1 MSHGYSVKLVQLNKL
16 ADKKKLGVILGKECI
31 RTSISVSQVAKI
43 IGVSRMTVYNWFT
56 GLHNPQEVYEP
67 AIQGLLDQL

>member
-1 MSHGYSVKLVQLNKL
+1 MSQGYSVKLVQLNKQ
-16 ADKKKLGVILGKECI
+16 ANKKKLGVNLGRECM
-31 RTSISVSQVAKI
+31 RCSIPVSQVAKI

-56 GLHNPQEVYEP
+56 GIHDPQEIYEP

>member
-16 ADKKKLGVILGKECI
+16 ADKKKLGVMLGKECI
-31 RTSISVSQVAKI
+31 RTSLSVSQVAKI

-56 GLHNPQEVYEP
+56 GLHDPQEVYRP
-67 AIQGLLDQL
+67 AIEGLLDQL

>member
-1 MSHGYSVKLVQLNKL
+1 MSHGYSVKLVQLNKQ
-16 ADKKKLGVILGKECI
+16 ADKKKLGVVLGKACI
-31 RTSISVSQVAKI
+31 GASISVSQVAKI

-56 GLHNPQEVYEP
+56 GLHDPQEIYEP

>member
-1 MSHGYSVKLVQLNKL
+1 MSQGYSIKLVQLNKQ
-16 ADKKKLGVILGKECI
+16 ADKKKLGVILGKACI
-31 RTSISVSQVAKI
+31 GASIPVSQVAKI

-56 GLHNPQEVYEP
+56 GLHDPQEVYEP

>member
-1 MSHGYSVKLVQLNKL
+1 MSQGYSVKLVQLNKQ
-16 ADKKKLGVILGKECI
+16 ADKKKLGVVLGKACI
-31 RTSISVSQVAKI
+31 GASISVSQVAKI

-56 GLHNPQEVYEP
+56 GLHDPQEVYEP

>member
-1 MSHGYSVKLVQLNKL
+1 MSQGYSVKLVQLNKQ
-16 ADKKKLGVILGKECI
+16 ADRKKLGVVLGKACI
-31 RTSISVSQVAKI
+31 GASISVSQVAKI

-56 GLHNPQEVYEP
+56 GLHDPQEIYEP

>member
-31 RTSISVSQVAKI
+31 RTSLSVSQVAKI

-56 GLHNPQEVYEP
+56 GLHDPQEVYRP
-67 AIQGLLDQL
+67 AIEGLLDQL

>member
-1 MSHGYSVKLVQLNKL
+1 MSHGYSVKLVQLNKQ
-16 ADKKKLGVILGKECI
+16 ANKKKLGVMLGKECI
-31 RTSISVSQVAKI
+31 RASISVSQVAKI

-56 GLHNPQEVYEP
+56 GLHDPQEIYEP

>member
-1 MSHGYSVKLVQLNKL
+1 MSHGYSVKLVQLNKQ
-16 ADKKKLGVILGKECI
+16 ADKKKLGVILGKACI
-31 RTSISVSQVAKI
+31 GASISVSQVAKI

-56 GLHNPQEVYEP
+56 GLHDPQEIYEP

>member
-1 MSHGYSVKLVQLNKL
+1 MSQGYSVKLVQLNKQ
-16 ADKKKLGVILGKECI
+16 ANKKKLGVSLGRECI
-31 RTSISVSQVAKI
+31 RCSISVSQVAKV

-56 GLHNPQEVYEP
+56 GIHDPQEIYEP

>member
-16 ADKKKLGVILGKECI
+16 ADKKKLGVMLGKECI
-31 RTSISVSQVAKI
+31 RASISVSQVAKI

-56 GLHNPQEVYEP
+56 GLHDPQEVYRP
-67 AIQGLLDQL
+67 AIEGLLDQL

>member
-56 GLHNPQEVYEP
+56 GLHDPQEVHRP
-67 AIQGLLDQL
+67 AIQSLLDQL

>member
-56 GLHNPQEVYEP
+56 GLHDPQEVYRP
-67 AIQGLLDQL
+67 AIEGLLDQL

>member
-16 ADKKKLGVILGKECI
+16 ADKKKLGVMLGKECI
-31 RTSISVSQVAKI
+31 RTSLSVSQVAKI

-56 GLHNPQEVYEP
+56 GLHDPQEVYRP
-67 AIQGLLDQL
+67 AIEGLLNQL

>member
-1 MSHGYSVKLVQLNKL
+1 MSHGYSVKLVQLNKQ
-16 ADKKKLGVILGKECI
+16 ADKKKLGVVLGKECI
-31 RTSISVSQVAKI
+31 RCSISVAQVAGI

-56 GLHNPQEVYEP
+56 GLHDPQEVYEP

>member
-31 RTSISVSQVAKI
+31 RTSISVSQAAKI

>member
-16 ADKKKLGVILGKECI
+16 ADKKRLGVKLGRECI

-43 IGVSRMTVYNWFT
+43 IGVSRMTVYNWFMGT
-56 GLHNPQEVYEP
+56 HDPQEVYKP